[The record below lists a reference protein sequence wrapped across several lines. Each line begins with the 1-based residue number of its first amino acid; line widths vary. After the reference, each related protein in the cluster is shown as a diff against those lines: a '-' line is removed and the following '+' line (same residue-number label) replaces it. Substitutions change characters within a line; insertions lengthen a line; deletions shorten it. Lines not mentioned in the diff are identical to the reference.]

1 MEDPATAACKR
12 NHPSRITSNSVP
24 AHQAHYSDSRYSS
37 WLYATALRC
46 LRASGPCALRS
57 NTRTSL
63 PRGGGRHLQDSTQRI
78 NVNIEEDIDM
88 ADEDYL
94 LEVREYLERLRGLL
108 GTIRAVGLVLPV
120 G

>member
-1 MEDPATAACKR
+1 
-12 NHPSRITSNSVP
+12 
-24 AHQAHYSDSRYSS
+24 
-37 WLYATALRC
+37 
-46 LRASGPCALRS
+46 
-57 NTRTSL
+57 
-63 PRGGGRHLQDSTQRI
+63 
-78 NVNIEEDIDM
+78 M